1 MMSFTL
7 LNDNMSVEWLDALN
21 LLRLNEERLLNKS
34 EH

>member
-1 MMSFTL
+1 MSFTL